1 MNVVIID
8 DDQLVAL
15 SLQTILEAC
24 DDIQVS
30 ATGGSGAD
38 AIRLYEEYQPDVLLM
53 DIRMENIN
61 GLEASETIMASHPD
75 ARILLLT
82 TFSDDEYIIKALS
95 IGAKGYILKQNFE
108 SIAPAVKAVYNGQTV
123 FGDEIVGKLPDLI
136 GHMDTTSSDVQPSP
150 FAGMEYELSSKEMNI
165 IRLVA
170 DGLNNKEIASSLY
183 LSEGTVRNYISSII
197 DKLQLSVLL
206 LQKANQLSNSQYNN
220 KKASRTP
227 SLNDMRLAFS
237 VLLGRTWVRGTH
249 IHYY

>member
-30 ATGGSGAD
+30 ATGSSGAD

-61 GLEASETIMASHPD
+61 GLEASENIMVSHPD

-95 IGAKGYILKQNFE
+95 IGANGYILKQNFE

-183 LSEGTVRNYISSII
+183 LSEGTVRNYISSIL
-197 DKLQLSVLL
+197 DKLQLRDRT
-206 LQKANQLSNSQYNN
+206 QLACFYY
-220 KKASRTP
+220 KKLT
-227 SLNDMRLAFS
+227 N
-237 VLLGRTWVRGTH
+237 
-249 IHYY
+249 

>member
-1 MNVVIID
+1 
-8 DDQLVAL
+8 
-15 SLQTILEAC
+15 
-24 DDIQVS
+24 
-30 ATGGSGAD
+30 
-38 AIRLYEEYQPDVLLM
+38 M

-108 SIAPAVKAVYNGQTV
+108 SIAPAVKAVHNGQTV

-183 LSEGTVRNYISSII
+183 LSEGTVRNYISSIL
-197 DKLQLSVLL
+197 DKLQLRDRT
-206 LQKANQLSNSQYNN
+206 QLACFYY
-220 KKASRTP
+220 KKLT
-227 SLNDMRLAFS
+227 N
-237 VLLGRTWVRGTH
+237 
-249 IHYY
+249 

>member
-82 TFSDDEYIIKALS
+82 TFSDDEYIIEALE
-95 IGAKGYILKQNFE
+95 IGVKGYLLKQDYE
-108 SIAPAVKAVYNGQTV
+108 GLVPAIRAEASGQIV
-123 FGDEIVGKLPDLI
+123 FGGKIVDKLPGLLGGTAAYDYAAQGI
-136 GHMDTTSSDVQPSP
+136 TQK
-150 FAGMEYELSSKEMNI
+150 EYEMI
-165 IRLVA
+165 QLVA
-170 DGLNNKEIASSLY
+170 QGLSNKEIAEKTF
-183 LSEGTVRNYISSII
+183 LSEGTIRNYISTVLE
-197 DKLQLSVLL
+197 KLNLRDRTQLAVFYY
-206 LQKANQLSNSQYNN
+206 QNG
-220 KKASRTP
+220 
-227 SLNDMRLAFS
+227 
-237 VLLGRTWVRGTH
+237 GR
-249 IHYY
+249 

>member
-15 SLQTILEAC
+15 SLQAILEAC

-95 IGAKGYILKQNFE
+95 IGAKVYILKQNFE

-183 LSEGTVRNYISSII
+183 LSEGTVRNYISSIL
-197 DKLQLSVLL
+197 DKLQLRDRT
-206 LQKANQLSNSQYNN
+206 QLACFYY
-220 KKASRTP
+220 KKLT
-227 SLNDMRLAFS
+227 N
-237 VLLGRTWVRGTH
+237 
-249 IHYY
+249 

>member
-24 DDIQVS
+24 NDIQVS
-30 ATGGSGAD
+30 ATGSSGAD
-38 AIRLYEEYQPDVLLM
+38 AIRLYEEYNPDVLLM

-95 IGAKGYILKQNFE
+95 LGAKGYILKQNFE

-123 FGDEIVGKLPDLI
+123 FGEEIIDRLPSLL
-136 GHMDTTSSDVQPSP
+136 GHNHTANTSVEPSP
-150 FAGMEYELSSKEMNI
+150 FAGVQYELSSKEMNI
-165 IRLVA
+165 IQLVA
-170 DGLNNKEIASSLY
+170 DGLNNREIAESLF
-183 LSEGTVRNYISSII
+183 LSEGTVRNYISSIL
-197 DKLQLSVLL
+197 DKLQLRDRT
-206 LQKANQLSNSQYNN
+206 QLACFFY
-220 KKASRTP
+220 KH
-227 SLNDMRLAFS
+227 LN
-237 VLLGRTWVRGTH
+237 
-249 IHYY
+249 

>member
-61 GLEASETIMASHPD
+61 GLEASENIMASHPD

-123 FGDEIVGKLPDLI
+123 YAVTSYLTTDLTPKATESPATGFNTKFTDCNDTVTPKEEVNLRNKPSVTDADSVVVATAKKGEFFTRTGYNTEVGWSRVVYNGQTLYCV
-136 GHMDTTSSDVQPSP
+136 TSL
-150 FAGMEYELSSKEMNI
+150 LSI
-165 IRLVA
+165 
-170 DGLNNKEIASSLY
+170 
-183 LSEGTVRNYISSII
+183 
-197 DKLQLSVLL
+197 Q
-206 LQKANQLSNSQYNN
+206 
-220 KKASRTP
+220 
-227 SLNDMRLAFS
+227 
-237 VLLGRTWVRGTH
+237 
-249 IHYY
+249 

>member
-38 AIRLYEEYQPDVLLM
+38 AIRLY
-53 DIRMENIN
+53 
-61 GLEASETIMASHPD
+61 
-75 ARILLLT
+75 
-82 TFSDDEYIIKALS
+82 DEYIIKALS

-183 LSEGTVRNYISSII
+183 LSEGTVRNYISSIL
-197 DKLQLSVLL
+197 DKLQLRDRT
-206 LQKANQLSNSQYNN
+206 QLACFYY
-220 KKASRTP
+220 KKLT
-227 SLNDMRLAFS
+227 N
-237 VLLGRTWVRGTH
+237 
-249 IHYY
+249 

>member
-1 MNVVIID
+1 MKVVIID
-8 DDQLVAL
+8 DDKLVSM
-15 SLQTILEAC
+15 SLKMILENGT
-24 DDIQVS
+24 DIEVAAVGEDGREAVS
-30 ATGGSGAD
+30 
-38 AIRLYEEYQPDVLLM
+38 LYKKYSPDILLL
-53 DIRMENIN
+53 DIRMQYMT
-61 GLEASETIMASHPD
+61 GLEAARNVLAAYPD
-75 ARILLLT
+75 AKILFLT

-183 LSEGTVRNYISSII
+183 LSEGTVRNYISSIL
-197 DKLQLSVLL
+197 DKLQLRDRT
-206 LQKANQLSNSQYNN
+206 QLACFYY
-220 KKASRTP
+220 KKLT
-227 SLNDMRLAFS
+227 N
-237 VLLGRTWVRGTH
+237 
-249 IHYY
+249 

>member
-1 MNVVIID
+1 MNIVVVD
-8 DDQLVAL
+8 DDNLVAL
-15 SLQTILEAC
+15 SLKTILEASE
-24 DDIQVS
+24 DLKVAAI
-30 ATGGSGAD
+30 GSSGEE
-38 AIRLYEEYQPDVLLM
+38 AIKLYDEFDPDVLLM
-53 DIRMENIN
+53 DIRMSGMTGIEAGEKI
-61 GLEASETIMASHPD
+61 LEKHSD
-75 ARILLLT
+75 AKILYLT

-183 LSEGTVRNYISSII
+183 LSEGTVRNYISSIL
-197 DKLQLSVLL
+197 DKLQLRDRT
-206 LQKANQLSNSQYNN
+206 QLACFYY
-220 KKASRTP
+220 KKLT
-227 SLNDMRLAFS
+227 N
-237 VLLGRTWVRGTH
+237 
-249 IHYY
+249 

>member
-170 DGLNNKEIASSLY
+170 DGLNNKEIASTIVVMNGLAMTTGSKPTFLANM
-183 LSEGTVRNYISSII
+183 GTVRNYISSIL
-197 DKLQLSVLL
+197 DKLQLRDRT
-206 LQKANQLSNSQYNN
+206 QLACFYY
-220 KKASRTP
+220 KKLT
-227 SLNDMRLAFS
+227 N
-237 VLLGRTWVRGTH
+237 
-249 IHYY
+249 

>member
-61 GLEASETIMASHPD
+61 GLEASENIMVSHPD

-136 GHMDTTSSDVQPSP
+136 GH
-150 FAGMEYELSSKEMNI
+150 
-165 IRLVA
+165 
-170 DGLNNKEIASSLY
+170 NNLPIYKRIL
-183 LSEGTVRNYISSII
+183 LPPISSFVISYRN
-197 DKLQLSVLL
+197 KLKDSEYPLF
-206 LQKANQLSNSQYNN
+206 KCI
-220 KKASRTP
+220 
-227 SLNDMRLAFS
+227 FS
-237 VLLGRTWVRGTH
+237 
-249 IHYY
+249 

>member
-24 DDIQVS
+24 NDIQVS
-30 ATGGSGAD
+30 ATGSSGAD
-38 AIRLYEEYQPDVLLM
+38 AIRLYEEYNPDVLLM

-82 TFSDDEYIIKALS
+82 TFSDDEYIIKSLS

-108 SIAPAVKAVYNGQTV
+108 SITPAVKAVYNGQTV

-136 GHMDTTSSDVQPSP
+136 GHMDNTSSDVQPSP
-150 FAGMEYELSSKEMNI
+150 FAGMEYELSSKEMDI

-170 DGLNNKEIASSLY
+170 DGLNNKEISSTLY
-183 LSEGTVRNYISSII
+183 LSEGTVRNYISSIL
-197 DKLQLSVLL
+197 DKLQLRDRT
-206 LQKANQLSNSQYNN
+206 QLACFYY
-220 KKASRTP
+220 KK
-227 SLNDMRLAFS
+227 LAK
-237 VLLGRTWVRGTH
+237 
-249 IHYY
+249 

>member
-61 GLEASETIMASHPD
+61 GLEASENIMVSHPD

-170 DGLNNKEIASSLY
+170 DGLNN
-183 LSEGTVRNYISSII
+183 
-197 DKLQLSVLL
+197 
-206 LQKANQLSNSQYNN
+206 
-220 KKASRTP
+220 
-227 SLNDMRLAFS
+227 
-237 VLLGRTWVRGTH
+237 
-249 IHYY
+249 

>member
-1 MNVVIID
+1 
-8 DDQLVAL
+8 
-15 SLQTILEAC
+15 
-24 DDIQVS
+24 
-30 ATGGSGAD
+30 
-38 AIRLYEEYQPDVLLM
+38 
-53 DIRMENIN
+53 MENIN

-170 DGLNNKEIASSLY
+170 E
-183 LSEGTVRNYISSII
+183 
-197 DKLQLSVLL
+197 
-206 LQKANQLSNSQYNN
+206 
-220 KKASRTP
+220 
-227 SLNDMRLAFS
+227 
-237 VLLGRTWVRGTH
+237 
-249 IHYY
+249 